1 MKRAGLWRNPDFLK
15 LWAGESIS
23 VFGSLVGRTA
33 LPFTAILVLDAT
45 PMQVSLLLA
54 ADIVAG
60 LLFGL
65 FAGVWVD
72 RLHRRPIMIAADI
85 GRAALLASIPAAYAL
100 DALAIE
106 QLYAVAFGVGTLTIF
121 FDVAYLS
128 YLPSLVEK
136 HEVLEGNS
144 KMAASWSVAE
154 VGAFSSAGWL
164 VQLLTAPLAI
174 LVDAMSFLVSAVAV
188 GAIRRPEPAP
198 ATADGRR
205 SVGHEMW
212 EGLRAVLG
220 NPVLRPMAGS
230 VVTADFSFRVFGT
243 VFLLFAVRD
252 LGFDPGV
259 LGMIFAAGGVSSL
272 LGALVAGRAARR
284 LGAGP
289 AMVAGVLLM
298 GLSML
303 FVPVARGATVVA
315 AMLLLAQQLVGDGAF
330 TVYEIQQ
337 VSLRQAVTA
346 DRLLGRVN
354 ASIRFAG
361 LGAMLVGA
369 LIGGLL
375 GETIGLRATLVVGA
389 GGMCLGSL
397 WLVFSPVRGLRTAP
411 VSSGDSLAAQPSGA
425 DA

>member
-1 MKRAGLWRNPDFLK
+1 M
-15 LWAGESIS
+15 
-23 VFGSLVGRTA
+23 
-33 LPFTAILVLDAT
+33 
-45 PMQVSLLLA
+45 
-54 ADIVAG
+54 
-60 LLFGL
+60 
-65 FAGVWVD
+65 
-72 RLHRRPIMIAADI
+72 
-85 GRAALLASIPAAYAL
+85 
-100 DALAIE
+100 
-106 QLYAVAFGVGTLTIF
+106 
-121 FDVAYLS
+121 
-128 YLPSLVEK
+128 
-136 HEVLEGNS
+136 
-144 KMAASWSVAE
+144 
-154 VGAFSSAGWL
+154 
-164 VQLLTAPLAI
+164 
-174 LVDAMSFLVSAVAV
+174 
-188 GAIRRPEPAP
+188 
-198 ATADGRR
+198 
-205 SVGHEMW
+205 
-212 EGLRAVLG
+212 
-220 NPVLRPMAGS
+220 
-230 VVTADFSFRVFGT
+230 
-243 VFLLFAVRD
+243 FLLFAVRD

-298 GLSML
+298 GVSML

-337 VSLRQAVTA
+337 VSLRQAVTE

-389 GGMCLGSL
+389 GGMCLGSP
-397 WLVFSPVRGLRTAP
+397 WLVCSPVRGLRTAP